1 MSTLMTIRHSVRA
14 ALLAICLMLAAA
26 TTMRAQDTT
35 ATANLKA
42 TPEGRISQILLRDGS
57 TLNGRVVEV
66 TPTIVRFVSSIGETS
81 IPRSSIVS
89 VRLVALTSMHE
100 GQVWPEDPSRTRL
113 FFAPTG
119 RMLRTSETYF
129 SDAYVFFPSVQVGVT
144 DQFTI
149 GGGMSIFPGVG
160 LDEQIY
166 YLTPKV
172 GLYSS
177 PNVNVAIGALVA
189 GAQVISDDSPFGIG
203 YGVVTLGDENTS
215 ATIGTGFGFSRGN
228 ASSTGVLMLG
238 GSNRVSKSFALVTE
252 NYLTTER
259 DASVLV
265 SGGVRFMSEHIA
277 VDLALFGG
285 KGINALVPY
294 VAFIYRW

>member
-1 MSTLMTIRHSVRA
+1 MTIWHSVRT
-14 ALLAICLMLAAA
+14 ALVATFLLLTA
-26 TTMRAQDTT
+26 TTIARAQDTT
-35 ATANLKA
+35 TTANLKA
-42 TPEGRISQILLRDGS
+42 TPDGRLAQIVLRDGS

-66 TPTIVRFVSSIGETS
+66 TPTIVRFASSIGETT
-81 IPRSSIVS
+81 IARSAILA
-89 VRLVALTSMHE
+89 VRLVALTSVHD

-119 RMLRTSETYF
+119 RMLRQSETYF

-144 DQFTI
+144 NQFTI
-149 GGGMSIFPGVG
+149 GGGVSIFPGVG

-177 PNVNVAIGALVA
+177 PNVNVAVGALVA
-189 GAQVISDDSPFGIG
+189 GAQVISEDSPFGIG
-203 YGVVTLGDENTS
+203 YGVLTLGDENTS

-238 GSNRVSKSFALVTE
+238 GTTRVAKSFALVTE

-259 DASVLV
+259 DASVLL
-265 SGGVRFMSEHIA
+265 SGGMRFMSEHIA

-285 KGINALVPY
+285 KGINAVVPY

>member
-1 MSTLMTIRHSVRA
+1 MTLSHSVRA
-14 ALLAICLMLAAA
+14 GLLASCLLFAA
-26 TTMRAQDTT
+26 TPHLRAQDTT
-35 ATANLKA
+35 STANLKA
-42 TPEGRISQILLRDGS
+42 TPEGRLSQVVLRDGS

-66 TPTIVRFVSSIGETS
+66 TPTTVRFVSSIGETT

-89 VRLVALTSMHE
+89 VRLVALTSVHD

-129 SDAYVFFPSVQVGVT
+129 SDAYVFFPSIQVGVT
-144 DQFTI
+144 DQFTL
-149 GGGMSIFPGVG
+149 GGGMSLFPGVG

-166 YLTPKV
+166 YLTPKL

-177 PNVNVAIGALVA
+177 PNVNVAVGALVA
-189 GAQVISDDSPFGIG
+189 GAQVISDETPVGIG

-215 ATIGTGFGFSRGN
+215 VTLGSGFGFSRGN
-228 ASSTGVLMLG
+228 TSSTGVLMLG
-238 GSNRVSKSFALVTE
+238 GSNRVSKSIALVSE

-259 DASVLV
+259 DANLLV
-265 SGGVRFMSEHIA
+265 SGGIRFMSEHIA

-285 KGINALVPY
+285 KGISAVVPY
-294 VAFIYRW
+294 VAFIYKW

>member
-1 MSTLMTIRHSVRA
+1 MTARS
-14 ALLAICLMLAAA
+14 ALLAILLMLGA
-26 TTMRAQDTT
+26 TRIARAQDT
-35 ATANLKA
+35 ASTANLKT
-42 TPEGRISQILLRDGS
+42 TPEGRISQVVLRDGS
-57 TLNGRVVEV
+57 ALNGRVVEV
-66 TPTIVRFVSSIGETS
+66 TPTSVRFVSSIGETM
-81 IPRSSIVS
+81 IPRTSIMS
-89 VRLVALTSMHE
+89 VRLVALTSVHD

-119 RMLRTSETYF
+119 RMLRPSETYF
-129 SDAYVFFPSVQVGVT
+129 ADAYVFFPSVQVGVT
-144 DQFTI
+144 NQFTI

-172 GLYSS
+172 GLYAS
-177 PNVNVAIGALVA
+177 PNVNVAVGALVA
-189 GAQVISDDSPFGIG
+189 GAGLISDETPVGIG
-203 YGVVTLGDENTS
+203 YGVVTLGDDNTNV
-215 ATIGTGFGFSRGN
+215 TVGTGFGFSRGN
-228 ASSTGVLMLG
+228 TSSTGVLMIG
-238 GSNRVSKSFALVTE
+238 GSNRVSKNFALVSE

-259 DASVLV
+259 DASVLA

>member
-1 MSTLMTIRHSVRA
+1 MTPTSVRT
-14 ALLAICLMLAAA
+14 ALLATFLMFAAS
-26 TTMRAQDTT
+26 TNLRAQDT
-35 ATANLKA
+35 ASTANLKT
-42 TPEGRISQILLRDGS
+42 TPEGRVSQVVLRDGS
-57 TLNGRVVEV
+57 TLNGRVVAV
-66 TPTIVRFVSSIGETS
+66 TPTSVRFVSSIGETT
-81 IPRSSIVS
+81 ILRSSIVA
-89 VRLVALTSMHE
+89 VRLVALTSVHD

-119 RMLRTSETYF
+119 RMLRQSETYF
-129 SDAYVFFPSVQVGVT
+129 ADAYVFFPSVQVGVT
-144 DQFTI
+144 NQFTI

-166 YLTPKV
+166 YLTPKL

-177 PNVNVAIGALVA
+177 PNVNVAVGALVA
-189 GAQVISDDSPFGIG
+189 GAQVISDQTPVGIG

-215 ATIGTGFGFSRGN
+215 ATIGTGFGFSRGD

-259 DASVLV
+259 DASLLA

-285 KGINALVPY
+285 KGIEALVPY